1 ADEQASQL
9 RNVGHELDQHAR
21 ARIVD
26 PLQVFGD
33 EDERSARGLYV
44 KQSTQDRHQQPAL
57 CLGLEARAL
66 LVAEHVKEER
76 ELQVREQLAP
86 IGEAGADRA
95 LGGGLVVGVV
105 DQEGATDEIGDRGVW
120 GV

>member
-1 ADEQASQL
+1 
-9 RNVGHELDQHAR
+9 
-21 ARIVD
+21 
-26 PLQVFGD
+26 
-33 EDERSARGLYV
+33 SARGLYV
-44 KQSTQDRHQQPAL
+44 KKSTQDRHQQPAL
-57 CLGLEARAL
+57 CLGLEPRAL

-105 DQEGATDEIGDRGVW
+105 DQKGAADKVGDRGVRR
-120 GV
+120 VLLERSAAEDDAIDPRNETRPQLRHQP